1 MVEKRY
7 EISNEDNY
15 KKYNNFVISK
25 NLEKLL
31 RKDYYLYSSKEF
43 NLNEKIENLYKKNFT
58 DKYDLTSN
66 SLVYEKYINNESFKN
81 KALFIYSMIDEN
93 KYEEFVKN
101 NAKLENPNDFT
112 LEYSIIDS
120 EGTKV
125 NVYNLNIK
133 DISFVY

>member
-43 NLNEKIENLYKKNFT
+43 NLNEKIENLYKKNFN
-58 DKYDLTSN
+58 DKYDLASN

-101 NAKLENPNDFT
+101 NAKLKNPNDFT

-120 EGTKV
+120 EGTKI

>member
-1 MVEKRY
+1 MVEKKY
-7 EISNEDNY
+7 EISNENNY
-15 KKYNNFVISK
+15 KKYNNFIISK
-25 NLEKLL
+25 DLEKLL

-43 NLNEKIENLYKKNFT
+43 NLNEKIENLYKKNFN
-58 DKYDLTSN
+58 DKYDLASN